1 MPIINRMAELHDEI
15 TEWRRDIHTNP
26 ELLYDV
32 HETAAGVA
40 LKLEAFGCDEVVSGI
55 GKTGVVGI
63 IHGNTKRSN
72 HVVGLRADMDALP
85 IEEATDKPYK
95 SKVPGKMHAC
105 GHDGHTA
112 MLLGAAKYLSETRNF
127 DGSVAVIFQP
137 AEEGGA
143 GGKAMVEDGMMDRFG
158 IKEVYGMHNLPG
170 LPVGEFAIRKGAV
183 MAATDEFIIKVTG
196 RGAHAAMP
204 HQGIDPVV
212 TASQIIMGLQ
222 TIVSRNINPFEPLV
236 VSVTKINA
244 GTAFNIIPDAAE
256 VVGTVRSLS
265 AESRTFAKE
274 RMVEICNGIAASAGA
289 EVDVTL
295 VEGYPV
301 TFNHDEETDKAASV
315 AQMVAGEGNVDQ
327 DKEATMGGEDFSYM
341 LLERPGA
348 FIFVGNGDSAGLH
361 HPEYDFND
369 EAIPHG
375 TSYWAKLV
383 ETLMP
388 AA

>member
-1 MPIINRMAELHDEI
+1 MAELHGEI
-15 TEWRRDIHTNP
+15 TEWRRDIHSNP

-32 HETAAGVA
+32 HETAANVA
-40 LKLEAFGCDEVVSGI
+40 EKLKVFGCDEVVTGI

-63 IHGNTKRSN
+63 IHGNSKQSG

-95 SKVPGKMHAC
+95 SKNPGKMHAC

-112 MLLGAAKYLSETRNF
+112 MLLGAAKYLAETRNF
-127 DGSVAVIFQP
+127 NGTVAVIFQP
-137 AEEGGA
+137 AEEGG
-143 GGKAMVEDGMMDRFG
+143 GGGRAMVEDGMMDRFG
-158 IKEVYGMHNLPG
+158 IDEVYGMHNLPG
-170 LPVGEFAIRKGAV
+170 LPVGEFAIRSGAI
-183 MAATDEFIIKVTG
+183 MASTDEFTIKISG

-204 HQGIDPVV
+204 NQGIDPIVL
-212 TASQIIMGLQ
+212 ASQMVLGIQ
-222 TIVSRNINPFEPLV
+222 TIVSRNLNPFEPLV
-236 VSVTKINA
+236 ISATKINA
-244 GTAFNIIPDAAE
+244 GTAYNIIPNTAE
-256 VVGTVRSLS
+256 FAGTIRSLS
-265 AESRTFAKE
+265 SESRAFAKARIE
-274 RMVEICNGIAASAGA
+274 EICNGLAASAGA
-289 EVDVTL
+289 QVDVQF

-301 TFNHDEETDKAASV
+301 TFNHEEGTMKAIQIASK
-315 AQMVAGEGNVDQ
+315 VAGEDRVETNQ
-327 DKEATMGGEDFSYM
+327 EATMGGEDFSYM

-348 FIFVGNGDSAGLH
+348 FIFVGNGDTAGLH

-375 TSYWAKLV
+375 TSYWAKLA